1 MYFANF
7 CFEIYFFRFF
17 YKVYYF
23 TIKFLFLYLDLFSS
37 VAYLRNLLPSFDLF
51 MLTSQKVLFMQG
63 TWLALTIFYFCGRSL
78 FIQDARKDSF
88 EEAYSLICWSFFVSF
103 FPRNEFNF
111 FCIFYLQL
119 LQRLSFERMFWT
131 PLTSYYENLINN
143 FYMLW

>member
-1 MYFANF
+1 MFREHFILFVTFSEYCFIFRFHTGFSEKVVKHLLFVKILKNYLSSITKRNSEIGNKDLLQLFKIALKQCITFYFANF

-63 TWLALTIFYFCGRSL
+63 T
-78 FIQDARKDSF
+78 
-88 EEAYSLICWSFFVSF
+88 
-103 FPRNEFNF
+103 
-111 FCIFYLQL
+111 
-119 LQRLSFERMFWT
+119 
-131 PLTSYYENLINN
+131 
-143 FYMLW
+143 

>member
-88 EEAYSLICWSFFVSF
+88 EEAYSLICWSFSWAF
-103 FPRNEFNF
+103 FQGMSSIF
-111 FCIFYLQL
+111 FAFSIC
-119 LQRLSFERMFWT
+119 
-131 PLTSYYENLINN
+131 N
-143 FYMLW
+143 FYRDCPLKGCFEHR

>member
-88 EEAYSLICWSFFVSF
+88 EEAYWLICWSFFIGLVSKEWIQF
-103 FPRNEFNF
+103 FFAF
-111 FCIFYLQL
+111 SIY
-119 LQRLSFERMFWT
+119 
-131 PLTSYYENLINN
+131 N
-143 FYMLW
+143 FYRDCRLKGYFEHR